1 MAVWLGWF
9 LPETFLRCGRKKAAH
24 LTKIVSGGGH
34 YFIFFPFLTL
44 YPFVSLNWRRFVQA
58 AHTCAAFL
66 RMEFGSRHPLHDP
79 GGCGFSCLQLWLEST
94 LSSGFDFFLP
104 SPSSEES
111 LYSVWEKNPKNTSPA
126 GITVTYPF
134 EDSQAKLRPVA
145 VKAHHPTN

>member
-9 LPETFLRCGRKKAAH
+9 LPETFLRCDRKKAAH

-111 LYSVWEKNPKNTSPA
+111 LCLGKEPEKYLTSWDCCNVSLRRF
-126 GITVTYPF
+126 T
-134 EDSQAKLRPVA
+134 SQIK
-145 VKAHHPTN
+145 TSCS